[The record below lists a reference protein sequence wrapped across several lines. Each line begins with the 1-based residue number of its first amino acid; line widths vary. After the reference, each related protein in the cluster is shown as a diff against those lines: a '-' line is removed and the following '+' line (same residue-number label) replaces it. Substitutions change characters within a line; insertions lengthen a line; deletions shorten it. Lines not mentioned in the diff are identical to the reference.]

1 MQSNHKTTTLKID
14 GMTCASCAQRIER
27 KLKHT
32 KGVMKV
38 KVSYARANAEC
49 IYDPHSISIQ
59 QIKGVIEKLGY
70 TVVKDSS
77 YAHEKGSVTKVLG
90 AMIVIF
96 SLYNLMK
103 YFGFT
108 NLFYVFPEAQENM
121 GYGMLFIIGVL
132 TSIHCVAMCGGI
144 NLSQCMKQPS
154 KGDVGHN
161 RFSALRPSFLYN
173 LGRVISY
180 TLVGGIIGAL
190 GSVVSFSGNA
200 KGMVQLITGVFMMI
214 MGFNMLNIFPWLRH
228 FNVSMPKVFLKKA
241 NVYQKSNS
249 PLYVGLINGLMP
261 CGPLQAMQLYSLS
274 TGSMVKGA
282 FAMFLFSL
290 GTVPLM
296 FGIGALSSILT
307 KKFTDKVMAIGAVLV
322 VILGLSMFSS
332 GLSLSGVAIPGSIG
346 AEGGSV
352 VRIDNGVQVVKSSL
366 APGQYPSIQVQAGVP
381 VKWTINAEKGTVNG
395 CNNRIFIPDY
405 GIEKK
410 FQVGENIIEF
420 TPTKEGAFS
429 YSCWMGMIRGSII
442 VTKHTGK

>member
-1 MQSNHKTTTLKID
+1 MQSNHKTTTFKID
-14 GMTCASCAQRIER
+14 GMTCTSCAQRIER

-32 KGVMKV
+32 EGVIKV
-38 KVSYARANAEC
+38 KVSYVHANAEC
-49 IYDPHSISIQ
+49 VYDSHSVSIQ
-59 QIKGVIEKLGY
+59 QIKNVIEKVGY
-70 TVVKDSS
+70 TVVKEGYST
-77 YAHEKGSVTKVLG
+77 HKKMSVTKVLG

-96 SLYNLMK
+96 SLYSVMK

-144 NLSQCMKQPS
+144 NLSQCIQQPS
-154 KGDVGHN
+154 KEKGGNN
-161 RFSALRPSFLYN
+161 RFSSLRPSFLYN

-214 MGFNMLNIFPWLRH
+214 MGLNMLNILPWLRH
-228 FNVSMPKVFLKKA
+228 FNLSMPKIFLKKA
-241 NVYQKSNS
+241 YGYKRSNS

-274 TGSMVKGA
+274 TGSMIKGA

-296 FGIGALSSILT
+296 FGIGALSSVLS

-332 GLSLSGVAIPGSIG
+332 GLSLSGIAIPGSMG
-346 AEGGSV
+346 VEGSNV
-352 VRIDNGVQVVKSSL
+352 VRIDKGIQIVESSL
-366 APGQYPSIQVQAGVP
+366 APGQYPSIQVQAGMP
-381 VKWTINAEKGTVNG
+381 VKWIINAEKGAVNG

-410 FQVGENIIEF
+410 FEVGENIIEF
-420 TPTKEGAFS
+420 IPIEEGTFS

-442 VTKHTGK
+442 VTKPTGK